1 MTTTAFKN
9 WFKGPE
15 ELLGSLLGQLDGPDW
30 NAGMKRETRR
40 LCRYPEGDA
49 RHGDGQL
56 GDVVIEARVAARRS
70 EDPPKGGTGGRLTCT
85 NSLYE
90 LP

>member
-1 MTTTAFKN
+1 MTTTAFQN

-40 LCRYPEGDA
+40 ICRYPEGDA

-56 GDVVIEARVAARRS
+56 GDVVLKPVLCKAIRRS
-70 EDPPKGGTGGRLTCT
+70 TERGWGG
-85 NSLYE
+85 
-90 LP
+90 